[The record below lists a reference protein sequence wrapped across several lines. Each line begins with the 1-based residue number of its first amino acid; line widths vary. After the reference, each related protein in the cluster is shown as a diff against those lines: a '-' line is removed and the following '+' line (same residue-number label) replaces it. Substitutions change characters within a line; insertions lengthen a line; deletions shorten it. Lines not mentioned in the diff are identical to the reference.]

1 MGPAERPELLGR
13 VFISDFDSRPAR
25 AFVLAG
31 IGLFGL
37 AGFASL
43 AFLKTIPLVP
53 LLCMAALV
61 FHFAPALWP
70 RKSAIDL
77 RNEGFRLDG
86 LGLIPWEAIG
96 KVSYNERQITQ
107 NAKIRIV
114 ALLEIELVAT
124 FDLAIVRPDAGPPW
138 RRFQAR
144 NWRKVGD
151 NRLTIL
157 LSGLTDGPRDIRN
170 AFEVFLGSPITG
182 PRGLVV

>member
-1 MGPAERPELLGR
+1 MGPSDRPDLFGR
-13 VFISDFDSRPAR
+13 TFISEFDYRPAR

-31 IGLFGL
+31 VGLFGL

-43 AFLKTIPLVP
+43 ALLKTIPIIP
-53 LLCMAALV
+53 LLCIAALV

-70 RKSAIDL
+70 SKAAIDL
-77 RNEGFRLDG
+77 KNEGFRLDG

-96 KVSYNERQITQ
+96 TVTYHERQINQ
-107 NAKIRIV
+107 NGKGRVV

-124 FDLAIVRPDAGPPW
+124 FDLAIVRPDQGPVW

-151 NRLTIL
+151 SHLTVL
-157 LSGLTDGPRDIRN
+157 LSGLTDGPRDIRQ
-170 AFEVFLGSPITG
+170 AFEVFLGHSITG
-182 PRGLVV
+182 PRGLVA

>member
-1 MGPAERPELLGR
+1 MGPSDRPDLLGR
-13 VFISDFDSRPAR
+13 SFISDFDYRPAR

-31 IGLFGL
+31 IALFGL

-43 AFLKTIPLVP
+43 VFLRTIPIVP

-61 FHFAPALWP
+61 FHFAPTMWP
-70 RKSAIDL
+70 RKAAIDL
-77 RNEGFRLDG
+77 KNEGFRLDA

-96 KVSYNERQITQ
+96 TISYHERQINQ
-107 NAKIRIV
+107 NAKGRVV

-124 FDLAIVRPDAGPPW
+124 FDLAIVRPDGGPLW

-151 NRLTIL
+151 SHLTIL
-157 LSGLTDGPRDIRN
+157 LSGLTDAPRDIRQ
-170 AFEVFLGSPITG
+170 AFEVFLGYSITG
-182 PRGLVV
+182 PRGLVA

>member
-1 MGPAERPELLGR
+1 MGPSDRPDLLGR
-13 VFISDFDSRPAR
+13 VFISSFDSRPAR

-61 FHFAPALWP
+61 FHFASALWP
-70 RKSAIDL
+70 RKSAIEL
-77 RNEGFRLDG
+77 RHEGFRLDG

-96 KVSYNERQITQ
+96 TVNYHERQINQ
-107 NAKIRIV
+107 NAKGRLI

-124 FDLAIVRPDAGPPW
+124 FDLAIVRPDTGPPW
-138 RRFQAR
+138 RRLQAR
-144 NWRKVGD
+144 NWRKVGQSH
-151 NRLTIL
+151 LTVL
-157 LSGLTDGPRDIRN
+157 LTGLTDSPRDIRQ
-170 AFEVFLGSPITG
+170 AFEVFLGNPITG
-182 PRGLVV
+182 PRGLVA

>member
-1 MGPAERPELLGR
+1 MGPSDRPDLLGR
-13 VFISDFDSRPAR
+13 VFISNFDSRPAR

-37 AGFASL
+37 AGLASL
-43 AFLKTIPLVP
+43 AFLRTIPILP
-53 LLCMAALV
+53 LICMAALV

-70 RKSAIDL
+70 HKSAIDM

-96 KVSYNERQITQ
+96 KVSYNERQINQ
-107 NAKIRIV
+107 NAKARVV

-124 FDLAIVRPDAGPPW
+124 FDLAIVRPDVGPPW
-138 RRFQAR
+138 RRLQAR

-151 NRLTIL
+151 SHLTIL
-157 LSGLTDGPRDIRN
+157 LSGLTDKPRDIRQ

>member
-1 MGPAERPELLGR
+1 MGPSDRPELLGR

-43 AFLKTIPLVP
+43 ALLRTVPLVP

-70 RKSAIDL
+70 RKSAVNLTAD
-77 RNEGFRLDG
+77 GFRLDG

-96 KVSYNERQITQ
+96 TVTYHERQINPNP
-107 NAKIRIV
+107 NARVI
-114 ALLEIELVAT
+114 ALLEIELIAT
-124 FDLAIVRPDAGPPW
+124 FNLAIVRPDTNPPW
-138 RRFQAR
+138 RRLQAR
-144 NWRKVGD
+144 NWRKVGESH
-151 NRLTIL
+151 LTIL
-157 LSGLTDGPRDIRN
+157 LSGLTDGPRDIRQ

-182 PRGLVV
+182 PRGLTA